1 MKYQPYRFPNDINY
15 KHFFKFKKDMITA
28 PNSLW
33 RALSLS
39 SKSVYPVI
47 GCHCNAEGKA
57 FPSQQTIGDLA
68 GLTRKTVREGVEGL
82 MALPWF
88 TISNKIN
95 AKGMRTKM
103 YVIDQDKTLMFP
115 FHKSILESGIWR
127 ELSTGNN
134 SKSAHAVYCVCRAYG
149 FQDVDLFN
157 ETEKTDHG
165 EDDFWTDV
173 YPYRDFDFLEAHLD
187 VIAEKAGVSINT
199 AQKAMNALMELWL
212 LEFDELA
219 YCYRIL
225 FTPKKYFKREY
236 LNSEL
241 EKTQERP
248 GKMHWSRQDEN
259 QKLPTKKVET

>member
-68 GLTRKTVREGVEGL
+68 GLTRKTVREGIEGL

-95 AKGMRTKM
+95 AKGMRTKT
-103 YVIDQDKTLMFP
+103 YVIDQNKTPMFP

-134 SKSAHAVYCVCRAYG
+134 SKAAHAVYCVCRAYG
-149 FQDVDLFN
+149 FQDAGLYN
-157 ETEKTDHG
+157 ESENTDFAYA
-165 EDDFWTDV
+165 DFWAEI
-173 YPYRDFDFLEAHLD
+173 YPIRRYDFLQADID

-199 AQKAMNALMELWL
+199 AKKAMDALMDLWML
-212 LEFDELA
+212 SWDNGA
-219 YCYRIL
+219 DCYRVLIK
-225 FTPKKYFKREY
+225 PPKYFTREY
-236 LNSEL
+236 INAEL
-241 EKTQERP
+241 EKTQEQPR
-248 GKMHWSRQDEN
+248 GMHRAMPW
-259 QKLPTKKVET
+259 